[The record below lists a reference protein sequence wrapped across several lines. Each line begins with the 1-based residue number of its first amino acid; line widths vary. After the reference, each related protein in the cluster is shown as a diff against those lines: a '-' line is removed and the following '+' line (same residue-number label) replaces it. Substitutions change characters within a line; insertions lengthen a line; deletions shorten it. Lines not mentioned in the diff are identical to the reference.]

1 MTLGPRLLVFSDL
14 DGTLLDH
21 RTYAWQAAA
30 PALERLRLA
39 GCGVILASSKTA
51 AEIAPMRDAMGLGD
65 WPAIVENGGGLL
77 ESGADGTESAQTYWE
92 LRAAIARLPQGFTGF
107 GDMTPQEISDHTGLP
122 SDDAARAQARQF
134 SEPGLWTGQDAD
146 RDAFV
151 TAAQDAGLTVQ
162 QGGRFL
168 TLSFGGTK
176 ADRMDEVIDRYRPE
190 HTLALGDAPNDVAM
204 LERAEIAVVV
214 ANPAS
219 PGIPPLER
227 EDSPGATRGRIIRT
241 KAEGPA
247 GWAEAVNAILDD
259 LATTKDPNPHG

>member
-21 RTYAWQAAA
+21 RTYAWQPAA

-39 GCGVILASSKTA
+39 GCGVVLASSKTA
-51 AEIAPMRDAMGLGD
+51 AEIAPLRDAMGLAD

-77 ESGADGTESAQTYWE
+77 EPGADGTEGAQTYRE
-92 LRAAIARLPQGFTGF
+92 LRAAIARLPNGFTGF
-107 GDMTPQEISDHTGLP
+107 GDMTHQDIAEHTGLSP
-122 SDDAARAQARQF
+122 DDAIRAQARQF
-134 SEPGLWTGQDAD
+134 SEPGLWTGPGAE

-151 TAAQDAGLTVQ
+151 AAAQGAGLTVQ

-204 LERAEIAVVV
+204 LERAEIGVVV
-214 ANPAS
+214 ANSAS
-219 PGIPPLER
+219 PGIPPLAGEN
-227 EDSPGATRGRIIRT
+227 SYGKTRGRIIRT
-241 KAEGPA
+241 HAEGPA
-247 GWAEAVNAILDD
+247 GWTEAVNAILDD
-259 LATTKDPNPHG
+259 LATTKDP